1 MKQSE
6 DEIANKYPSIT
17 AWVRNGGY
25 IEIGQTSYEL
35 PAFVKALDEGGMI
48 WEGELKYD
56 TMDEAFQ
63 ALESG
68 IAAFLKEQGI
78 K

>member
-1 MKQSE
+1 ME
-6 DEIANKYPSIT
+6 DEFADKYPAIT

-63 ALESG
+63 ALENG

-78 K
+78 KL